1 MRANHRTASHS
12 TMHIEAAPEQIWEGL
27 ATARGMNTYLTD
39 EVHAPNEHISEGDE
53 IRIVIGDMIN
63 DAVCLASDRPRLF
76 RLKDRFRSLLA
87 DDSYV
92 EYELVTTFRLEEEE
106 HMTRVTVEVDGY
118 DENSE
123 LHRWVRE
130 CGEFGWK
137 QSLFNL
143 KLVLELGLDLRYDVF
158 GYPRFGVCNYTAT
171 PAQLRAKGLDPD
183 RVQGNYLMEVFPEG
197 PAARAGLRPGD
208 IVVSFGGRDVPTY
221 AEFIRSLGL
230 CAGTNGPVGV
240 TYYREGCKL
249 HTEAAL
255 SYDKL
260 LTGLVDPTEESVRQ
274 VADGKRSS

>member
-1 MRANHRTASHS
+1 MRANHRTASLS
-12 TMHIEAAPEQIWEGL
+12 TMHIEAAPERIWEGL
-27 ATARGMNTYLTD
+27 ATARGMKTYLTD

-106 HMTRVTVEVDGY
+106 HMTRVSVEVDGY

-240 TYYREGCKL
+240 TYYREGCRL
-249 HTEAAL
+249 HTEAVL